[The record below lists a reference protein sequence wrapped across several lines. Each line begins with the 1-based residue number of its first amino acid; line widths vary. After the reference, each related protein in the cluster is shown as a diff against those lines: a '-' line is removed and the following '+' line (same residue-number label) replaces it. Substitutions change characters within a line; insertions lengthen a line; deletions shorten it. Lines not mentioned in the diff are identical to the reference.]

1 MSERPNAGEQRRWR
15 RRAAALATALLAVIA
30 GCAGAAGPSGI
41 DSSVDVAVERG
52 DSADCDLVVDADVA
66 DGELVTIVQRDGAG
80 VADTTTFERSV
91 NVSRPAY
98 QGANV
103 TVYAVNPQTE
113 NASTLY
119 RGEISTVLAEECGIE
134 RAEK

>member
-1 MSERPNAGEQRRWR
+1 MWR
-15 RRAAALATALLAVIA
+15 RRAAALATAALAIIA
-30 GCAGAAGPSGI
+30 GCAGAGAPAGI

-52 DSADCDLVVDADVA
+52 DVADCDLVVDADVA

-80 VADTTTFERSV
+80 IADTTTFERSV

-103 TVYAVNPQTE
+103 TVYAVNPETE

-119 RGEISTVLAEECGIE
+119 RGEVSNVVAEECGIDP
-134 RAEK
+134 AEK